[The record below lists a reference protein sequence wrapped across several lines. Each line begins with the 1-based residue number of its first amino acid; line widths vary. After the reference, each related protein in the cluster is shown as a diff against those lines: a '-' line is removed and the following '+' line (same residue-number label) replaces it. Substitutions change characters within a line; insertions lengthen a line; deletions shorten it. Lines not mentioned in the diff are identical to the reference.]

1 MYPYGLYFDK
11 TMILVLIGFVI
22 SMLAQANIQSK
33 YRKYEKIK
41 SKRGITGARA
51 AQMVLDY
58 NNYNDITI
66 KRVRGSLSDY
76 FNPVTKEVALSDG
89 SFTDSSIASLAVSLH
104 EIGHVIQYKEGY
116 LPLQI
121 KSFIV
126 PAVNLG
132 SRLSMPVLIGGL
144 ILSKQK
150 LVSLG
155 LILFSLTLIFQLV
168 TLPVEFNASKR
179 ALVVLERAN
188 ILEASEIPGAK
199 EMLGAA
205 ALTYVAATIT
215 TALQFLRLVI
225 LFGNNNRRR
234 D

>member
-41 SKRGITGARA
+41 SKRGITGAMA

-132 SRLSMPVLIGGL
+132 SKLSMPVLIGGL

-225 LFGNNNRRR
+225 LFGNNNRRG

>member
-51 AQMVLDY
+51 DLIVLDY

-144 ILSKQK
+144 ILSMPK
-150 LVSLG
+150 LVSIG
-155 LILFSLTLIFQLV
+155 LVLFSLTLIFQLI

-179 ALVVLERAN
+179 ALAVLERAN
-188 ILEASEIPGAK
+188 ILEASEIAGAK

-215 TALQFLRLVI
+215 TALQFLRLI
-225 LFGNNNRRR
+225 LLFGNNRRR

>member
-1 MYPYGLYFDK
+1 MKSRGLGDVY
-11 TMILVLIGFVI
+11 
-22 SMLAQANIQSK
+22 
-33 YRKYEKIK
+33 
-41 SKRGITGARA
+41 KR
-51 AQMVLDY
+51 QDY

-132 SRLSMPVLIGGL
+132 SKLSMPVLIGGL

-150 LVSLG
+150 LVSIG

-215 TALQFLRLVI
+215 TALQFLRLII
-225 LFGNNNRRR
+225 LFGNNNRRG